1 MYRLEKTSCCQTDS
15 GKEQNSDVT
24 GLTDDRAL
32 NAANCRRV
40 CTNVLQCTAT
50 GCLSYTYIEHSEIPV
65 SAVRLNMR
73 HRVGVGLN
81 YRGCMS

>member
-40 CTNVLQCTAT
+40 CTNVIQSTAT
-50 GCLSYTYIEHSEIPV
+50 SSLSYT
-65 SAVRLNMR
+65 
-73 HRVGVGLN
+73 
-81 YRGCMS
+81 CD